1 MIFPLT
7 GNNKIRQSL
16 ENVLKEH
23 RLPHAVLIDGD
34 AGTGKHT
41 LADYISVSA
50 VCSGEEIP
58 CGQCKNCRLALSK
71 NHPDIIKIS
80 PLKGKKSISVEQI
93 RELIANAYIKPHTSP
108 KKVYVIDPADALTEQ
123 CQNTL
128 LKILEEPPAQAM
140 FILIAESKAAFLET
154 VISRCTVLTL
164 SAPTFHEGRELL
176 SSKFDYGIDDIENA
190 INEARNNIGTAINLL
205 KGKADSKINAAAK
218 EFLGFAM
225 RGDGWEML
233 SALAPFE
240 KSRGETDELFKALK
254 LFVAEEIRKN
264 PKSTLAPGLMKFYD
278 EFTRLEACLITNIN
292 LPLLFSDLTAV
303 AKKCLI

>member
-1 MIFPLT
+1 MIFPLI

-23 RLPHAVLIDGD
+23 HLPHAVLIDGD
-34 AGTGKHT
+34 TGTGKHT

-58 CGQCKNCRLALSK
+58 CGECKNCSLALSK

-80 PLKGKKSISVEQI
+80 PLKWKKSISVEQI
-93 RELIANAYIKPHTSP
+93 RELIADAYIKPHISP

-164 SAPTFHEGRELL
+164 SAPTFPEGKELL
-176 SSKFDYGIDDIENA
+176 SSKTDYGIEDIENA
-190 INEARNNIGTAINLL
+190 LKEARNNIGTAINLL

-225 RGDGWEML
+225 RGDGWGML
-233 SALAPFE
+233 STLAPFE
-240 KSRGETDELFKALK
+240 KNRGETDELFKALK

-264 PKSTLAPGLMKFYD
+264 PKSTFAPGLMKFYD
-278 EFTRLEACLITNIN
+278 EITRLQSSLITNIN

>member
-34 AGTGKHT
+34 EGTGKHT

-58 CGQCKNCRLALSK
+58 CGECKNCRLAMAN
-71 NHPDIIKIS
+71 NHPDIIRIS
-80 PLKGKKSISVEQI
+80 PLKSKKSISVEQI
-93 RELIANAYIKPHTSP
+93 RELISDAYIKPHTSA
-108 KKVYVIDPADALTEQ
+108 KKVYIIDPANALTEQ

-128 LKILEEPPAQAM
+128 LKILEEPPARAM

-164 SAPTFHEGRELL
+164 SAPTLSEGKNLL
-176 SSKFDYGIDDIENA
+176 SSKTDYGIAEIENA
-190 INEARNNIGTAINLL
+190 LREARNNIGTAINLL

-218 EFLGFAM
+218 EFLGFAL

-240 KSRGETDELFKALK
+240 KNRAETDELFKALK

-264 PKSTLAPGLMKFYD
+264 PKSTFAPGLMKFYD
-278 EFTRLEACLITNIN
+278 EITRLETSLITNIN
-292 LPLLFSDLTAV
+292 LPLLFANLTAA

>member
-1 MIFPLT
+1 
-7 GNNKIRQSL
+7 
-16 ENVLKEH
+16 
-23 RLPHAVLIDGD
+23 
-34 AGTGKHT
+34 
-41 LADYISVSA
+41 
-50 VCSGEEIP
+50 
-58 CGQCKNCRLALSK
+58 
-71 NHPDIIKIS
+71 
-80 PLKGKKSISVEQI
+80 
-93 RELIANAYIKPHTSP
+93 
-108 KKVYVIDPADALTEQ
+108 
-123 CQNTL
+123 
-128 LKILEEPPAQAM
+128 M

-164 SAPTFHEGRELL
+164 SAPTFREGRELL

-190 INEARNNIGTAINLL
+190 LNEARNNIGTAINLL
-205 KGKADSKINAAAK
+205 KGKADCKINAAAK

-278 EFTRLEACLITNIN
+278 EITRLEASLITNIN

>member
-16 ENVLKEH
+16 ENILGEH
-23 RLPHAVLIDGD
+23 RLPHAILIDGEM
-34 AGTGKHT
+34 GTGKHT
-41 LADYISVSA
+41 LADFVCMSA
-50 VCSGEEIP
+50 VCLGEEIP
-58 CGQCKNCRLALSK
+58 CGECKSCRLAVSN

-80 PLKGKKSISVEQI
+80 PAKGKKNISVEQI
-93 RELIANAYIKPHTSP
+93 RELIADAYIKPHISP

-128 LKILEEPPAQAM
+128 LKILEEPPVQAV
-140 FILIAESKAAFLET
+140 FVLIAESKAAFLET
-154 VISRCTVLTL
+154 VISRCSVFTL
-164 SAPTFHEGRELL
+164 SPPTLSEGKELL
-176 SSKFDYGIDDIENA
+176 ASKTDYGIEDIENA
-190 INEARNNIGTAINLL
+190 LKEARNNIGSALNLL

-278 EFTRLEACLITNIN
+278 EITRLEASLITNIN